1 MSEPTKLTSLVAC
14 GGWASK
20 LDPESLSQVLRDLPQ
35 SNDPNLLV
43 GSATADDAGV
53 YLLNAETALV
63 QTLDFF
69 TPICDDAYLFGQI
82 AAANSLSD
90 VYAMGGRPITAMAIA
105 GMPDTI
111 LSTAEIQ
118 AIFRGG
124 ADMVKLAG
132 CSLVGG
138 HTIKNPEPIYGLSV
152 TGVVHPDRYT
162 ANAHAKAGDILI
174 LTKPL
179 GTGIIST
186 AIKQG
191 KCSEELN
198 DIAVKSM
205 ITLNTPGA
213 DLAEQDLINA
223 CTDVTGFGL
232 LGHLKEICASSGV
245 TAELDCAS
253 IPAISDDV
261 HTLIKNDIVP
271 GGTKKNLSTVL
282 PHVQVN
288 DISLEMQLLLAD
300 AQTSGGLL
308 ISVPQEN
315 VSAVLEILRAH
326 NTLCAVEIGRIIDK
340 QERYISLN

>member
-1 MSEPTKLTSLVAC
+1 
-14 GGWASK
+14 
-20 LDPESLSQVLRDLPQ
+20 LRDLPQ

-162 ANAHAKAGDILI
+162 ANAHAKAGDVLI

-213 DLAEQDLINA
+213 DLAEQNLINA

-245 TAELDCAS
+245 TAELDCTS

-261 HTLIKNDIVP
+261 HTLIAADIVP

-282 PHVQVN
+282 PHIQVN
-288 DISLEMQLLLAD
+288 DTSLDMQLLLAD

-315 VSAVLEILRAH
+315 VSSVLEILKAH
-326 NTLCAVEIGRIIDK
+326 HTLCAVEIGRVIDK
-340 QERYISLN
+340 QDKYISLH

>member
-1 MSEPTKLTSLVAC
+1 M
-14 GGWASK
+14 
-20 LDPESLSQVLRDLPQ
+20 RDLPQ

-69 TPICDDAYLFGQI
+69 TPICDDPYLFGQI

-105 GMPDTI
+105 GMPDSI
-111 LSTAEIQ
+111 LTTEEIR

-124 ADMVKLAG
+124 ADMVKQAN

-162 ANAHAKAGDILI
+162 ANSHAKVGDVLI

-198 DIAVKSM
+198 DQAVKSM

-245 TAELDCAS
+245 TAELDCNS

-261 HTLIKNDIVP
+261 HTLIVDGIVP

-282 PHVQVN
+282 PHLQVN
-288 DISLEMQLLLAD
+288 DVSPEMQLLLAD

-308 ISVPQEN
+308 ISVPKGN
-315 VSAVLEILRAH
+315 VTAVLEILKEH
-326 NTLCAVEIGRIIDK
+326 KTLCAVKIGRIIEK
-340 QERYISLN
+340 QDHYITLN

>member
-1 MSEPTKLTSLVAC
+1 
-14 GGWASK
+14 
-20 LDPESLSQVLRDLPQ
+20 LRDLPQ

-232 LGHLKEICASSGV
+232 LGHLKEICASSSV

-261 HTLIKNDIVP
+261 HKLIADGIVP

-288 DISLEMQLLLAD
+288 DTSLEMQLLLAD

-308 ISVPQEN
+308 ISVPQNN
-315 VSAVLEILRAH
+315 VSAVLEILTAH
-326 NTLCAVEIGRIIDK
+326 NTLCAVEIGRIVQKKDK
-340 QERYISLN
+340 HIILN

>member
-1 MSEPTKLTSLVAC
+1 M
-14 GGWASK
+14 
-20 LDPESLSQVLRDLPQ
+20 RDLPQ
-35 SNDPNLLV
+35 TNDPNLLV

-53 YLLNAETALV
+53 YLLNSETALV

-69 TPICDDAYLFGQI
+69 TPICDDPYLFGQI

-105 GMPDTI
+105 GMPQDL
-111 LSTAEIQ
+111 LSLDEIQ

-124 ADMVKLAG
+124 ADMVKQAG

-152 TGVVHPDRYT
+152 TGLVHPDRYT
-162 ANAHAKAGDILI
+162 ANSHAKVGDILI

-191 KCSEELN
+191 KCNEELN
-198 DIAVKSM
+198 ALAVKSM

-213 DLAEQDLINA
+213 DLAEQNLINA

-232 LGHLKEICASSGV
+232 LGHLKEICASSEV
-245 TAELDCAS
+245 TAELDCSS
-253 IPAISDDV
+253 IPAISDEV
-261 HTLIKNDIVP
+261 FKLIADGIVP
-271 GGTKKNLSTVL
+271 GGTKKNLSSVL
-282 PHVQVN
+282 PHVHVN
-288 DISLEMQLLLAD
+288 DIPHEMQLLLAD

-308 ISVPQEN
+308 ISVPPEN
-315 VSAVLEILRAH
+315 VPAVLEILQSH
-326 NTLCAVEIGRIIDK
+326 KTLCAAEIGRIIEK
-340 QERYISLN
+340 QDRYILLK

>member
-162 ANAHAKAGDILI
+162 ANAHAKAGDVLI

-191 KCSEELN
+191 KCSKELN

>member
-1 MSEPTKLTSLVAC
+1 M
-14 GGWASK
+14 
-20 LDPESLSQVLRDLPQ
+20 RDLPQ

-53 YLLNAETALV
+53 YLLNANTALV

-69 TPICDDAYLFGQI
+69 TPICDDPYLFGQI

-105 GMPDTI
+105 GMPQDV
-111 LSTAEIQ
+111 LSIEEIRD
-118 AIFRGG
+118 IFRGG

-152 TGVVHPDRYT
+152 TGLVHPDRYT
-162 ANAHAKAGDILI
+162 ANSHAKVGDILI

-191 KCSEELN
+191 SCSKELN
-198 DIAVKSM
+198 DLAVKSM

-213 DLAEQDLINA
+213 DLAEQNLINA

-232 LGHLKEICASSGV
+232 LGHLKEICASSEV
-245 TAELDCAS
+245 SSELDCAS
-253 IPAISDDV
+253 IPAISDEV
-261 HTLIKNDIVP
+261 HTLISEGIVP
-271 GGTKKNLSTVL
+271 GGTKKNLSSVL

-288 DISLEMQLLLAD
+288 DTSHAMQLLLSD

-315 VSAVLEILRAH
+315 VHAVLEILRNH
-326 NTLCAVEIGRIIDK
+326 KTLCSAEIGRITEKKDHF
-340 QERYISLN
+340 ISLK

>member
-1 MSEPTKLTSLVAC
+1 M
-14 GGWASK
+14 
-20 LDPESLSQVLRDLPQ
+20 RDLPQ

-69 TPICDDAYLFGQI
+69 TPICDDPYLFGQI

-152 TGVVHPDRYT
+152 TGLVHPDRYT
-162 ANAHAKAGDILI
+162 ANAHAKAGDVLI

-213 DLAEQDLINA
+213 ELAEQDLINA

-253 IPAISDDV
+253 IPAISDNV
-261 HTLIKNDIVP
+261 HALIANDIVP

-288 DISLEMQLLLAD
+288 GTSLEMQLLLAD

-308 ISVPQEN
+308 ISVPQKN
-315 VSAVLEILRAH
+315 VSAVLEVLKAH
-326 NTLCAVEIGRIIDK
+326 NTLCAVEIGRIVKK
-340 QERYISLN
+340 QDRYISLN

>member
-1 MSEPTKLTSLVAC
+1 M
-14 GGWASK
+14 
-20 LDPESLSQVLRDLPQ
+20 RDLPQ

-213 DLAEQDLINA
+213 DLAEQNLINA

-261 HTLIKNDIVP
+261 HKLIADGIVP

-288 DISLEMQLLLAD
+288 DTSLEMQLLLAD

-308 ISVPQEN
+308 ISVPQNN
-315 VSAVLEILRAH
+315 VSAVLEILTAH
-326 NTLCAVEIGRIIDK
+326 NTLCAVEIGRIVQKKDK
-340 QERYISLN
+340 HIILN

>member
-1 MSEPTKLTSLVAC
+1 M
-14 GGWASK
+14 
-20 LDPESLSQVLRDLPQ
+20 
-35 SNDPNLLV
+35 

-53 YLLNAETALV
+53 YLLNSETALV

-111 LSTAEIQ
+111 LSTDEIQ

-138 HTIKNPEPIYGLSV
+138 HTIKNPEPIYGLSA

-162 ANAHAKAGDILI
+162 ANAHAKAGDVLI

-186 AIKQG
+186 AIKNG
-191 KCSEELN
+191 KCSDELN
-198 DIAVKSM
+198 DLAVKSM

-213 DLAEQDLINA
+213 DLAEQDLVNA

-232 LGHLKEICASSGV
+232 LGHLKEICASSEV
-245 TAELDCAS
+245 TAELDCS
-253 IPAISDDV
+253 KIPAISDDV
-261 HTLIKNDIVP
+261 HRLISDGIVP

-288 DISLEMQLLLAD
+288 DVSQEMQLLLAD

-315 VSAVLEILRAH
+315 VPSVLQILQEH
-326 NTLCAVEIGRIIDK
+326 DSLCAVEIGRILDK
-340 QERYISLN
+340 QDAYISLN

>member
-1 MSEPTKLTSLVAC
+1 M
-14 GGWASK
+14 
-20 LDPESLSQVLRDLPQ
+20 RDLPQ
-35 SNDPNLLV
+35 STDPNLLV

-53 YLLNAETALV
+53 YLLNTETALV

-69 TPICDDAYLFGQI
+69 TPICDDPFLFGQI

-90 VYAMGGRPITAMAIA
+90 VYAMGGKPITAMAIA
-105 GMPDTI
+105 GMPDSI
-111 LSTAEIQ
+111 LSTEEIQ

-124 ADMVKLAG
+124 AEMVKQAG

-152 TGVVHPDRYT
+152 TGIVHPNHFT
-162 ANAHAKAGDILI
+162 ANSHAKDGDILI

-186 AIKQG
+186 ALKQG
-191 KCSEELN
+191 KASDTLN
-198 DIAVKSM
+198 DLAVKSM

-213 DLAEQDLINA
+213 ELAEKNLVNA

-232 LGHLKEICASSGV
+232 LGHLKEICVSSIV
-245 TAELDCAS
+245 TAQLNCS
-253 IPAISDDV
+253 QIPAISDEV
-261 HTLIKNDIVP
+261 HQLIQAEIVP

-282 PHVQVN
+282 PHLQTGH
-288 DISLEMQLLLAD
+288 ISEETQLLLAD

-308 ISVPQEN
+308 LSVAESN
-315 VSAVLEILRAH
+315 MAEVIDILQAH
-326 NTLCAVEIGRIIDK
+326 NALCAQVIGKITEKRDK
-340 QERYISLN
+340 SIELLD